1 MCRSP
6 WISAALRYNQRG
18 VGASTGSRQLRG
30 GKDFL
35 DVLDMVDHLSNEL
48 PPSSDNKV
56 VVVGYSWGSCVAVH
70 ALKQPLADAYVGL
83 SFPLGGLSA
92 VLGTRSHFAM
102 LAQTSH
108 VPRLLIMGS
117 QVRDCLL
124 KGECCRWVCVIGVC
138 HSSLVAYL
146 AQSSFVRNHSASA
159 PPNHQLLVSHNQVT
173 CAPQDSFTGEAAIK
187 QSVLSAPGGRLLRDD
202 DSFMVEE
209 QGASSDSPQPLSL
222 RIWRNAD
229 HFWMDQRPE
238 IARYIAD
245 WIRDWHEGTP
255 VAS

>member
-48 PPSSDNKV
+48 PPSPDNKV

-70 ALKQPLADAYVGL
+70 ALKQPLAGAYVGL

-117 QVRDCLL
+117 Q
-124 KGECCRWVCVIGVC
+124 
-138 HSSLVAYL
+138 
-146 AQSSFVRNHSASA
+146 
-159 PPNHQLLVSHNQVT
+159 
-173 CAPQDSFTGEAAIK
+173 DSFTGEAAIK
-187 QSVLSAPGGRLLRDD
+187 QSVLSAPGGPFATRRRQLHGR
-202 DSFMVEE
+202 
-209 QGASSDSPQPLSL
+209 
-222 RIWRNAD
+222 
-229 HFWMDQRPE
+229 
-238 IARYIAD
+238 
-245 WIRDWHEGTP
+245 GTGGRF
-255 VAS
+255 